1 MTRKKKPE
9 NNTPKFN
16 GDVHIDTFL
25 NTARTLF
32 DMKES
37 QVAGFKAYME
47 GSHYLFSERDFLPPL
62 EKYLGRKLDI
72 Q

>member
-1 MTRKKKPE
+1 MARKKTPE

-16 GDVHIDTFL
+16 GYVHIDTFL
-25 NTARTLF
+25 DTARILF
-32 DMKES
+32 NMKES

-47 GSHYLFSERDFLPPL
+47 GSHYLFSEQEFLPSL

-72 Q
+72 

>member
-1 MTRKKKPE
+1 MDRKKTPE

-16 GDVHIDTFL
+16 GYVHIDTFL
-25 NTARTLF
+25 DTAKTLF
-32 DMKES
+32 NMRDS

-47 GSHYLFSERDFLPPL
+47 GSHYLFSEQEFLPSL

-72 Q
+72 